1 MSARLSKVEFA
12 DNDQFELAPR
22 FERGLVEQRFSH
34 LKESLLNEMLA
45 ETEMVNL
52 EQRFKLAANEAAGLA
67 WTTQFPLLVF
77 PNLFAEL
84 ARTERVKES
93 RQARIKAQT
102 ELLLETV

>member
-12 DNDQFELAPR
+12 DNDEFELAPR

-52 EQRFKLAANEAAGLA
+52 EQRF
-67 WTTQFPLLVF
+67 
-77 PNLFAEL
+77 
-84 ARTERVKES
+84 
-93 RQARIKAQT
+93 
-102 ELLLETV
+102 